1 MCMKASDCE
10 LNERVNAIDI
20 RVTSLEG
27 TVAEMR
33 REFKDGFV
41 ALTASVT
48 AIGHDFGARMNL
60 IDKKVVDEKVEWGK
74 TLRKVVLIV
83 SYALVTLAC
92 LAAGLNIA
100 SQFFPTIH

>member
-10 LNERVNAIDI
+10 LNERVNAIDM

-27 TVAEMR
+27 TVSEMR

-41 ALTASVT
+41 TLTASVNT
-48 AIGHDFGARMNL
+48 IGHDFGARMNL

-74 TLRKVVLIV
+74 TLRKIVLIV
-83 SYALVTLAC
+83 TYALVTLAC